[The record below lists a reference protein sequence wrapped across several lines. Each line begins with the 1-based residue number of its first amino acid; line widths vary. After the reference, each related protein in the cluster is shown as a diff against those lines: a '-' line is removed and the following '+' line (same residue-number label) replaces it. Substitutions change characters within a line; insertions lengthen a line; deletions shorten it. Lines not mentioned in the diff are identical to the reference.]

1 MLIWL
6 TGNDLYK
13 CDRVVAEHKNKL
25 DPSWQAFNFHRYG
38 VEELEIVAAEA
49 NTMPFGS
56 PTKVLVVQG
65 DLKADHEPYIKRL
78 VDVPDYCVV
87 ILRVALDARTKV
99 GKLVKSK
106 AKVLEHNLPSIWKS
120 GALARYIQQ
129 EATDL
134 ELRLSPPVADYL
146 AEAIGEDSYRI
157 HSELEKLSVSRHWT
171 HGGNSPP
178 LSWVQQLVPNLNH
191 NAIALANAIR
201 YHNHAEV
208 LSLTSELLARGEHP
222 MKINAALLTM
232 FRRWLAVKTARAVHD
247 DVLAQRLNLTNPK
260 RLYYLRQEVAP
271 LDVEWLRR
279 GAITLFELECKL
291 KRSLDEE
298 GFTLALLA
306 LT

>member
-6 TGNDLYK
+6 TGNDAYK
-13 CDRVVAEHKNKL
+13 CDRVVAEHRSKL
-25 DPSWQAFNFHRYG
+25 DPNWQAFNFHRYG
-38 VEELEIVAAEA
+38 VEELEQVVSEA

-56 PTKVLVVQG
+56 TTKVLVVQG
-65 DLKADHEPYIKRL
+65 DLKSDHEAYIKQL

-87 ILRVALDARTKV
+87 ILRVVLDARTKV

-106 AKVLEHNLPSIWKS
+106 AKVLDYNLPSIWKA
-120 GALARYIQQ
+120 GALSRYIQQ

-134 ELRLSPPVADYL
+134 ELRLSNPVADYL
-146 AEAIGEDSYRI
+146 AEAIGEDAYRI
-157 HSELEKLSVSRHWT
+157 HSELEKLSLSRHLLR
-171 HGGNSPP
+171 GGSNPH
-178 LSWVQQLVPNLNH
+178 LSWVQELVPNLNQ

-201 YHNHAEV
+201 YHNHTEV

-222 MKINAALLTM
+222 LKINAALLTM
-232 FRRWLAVKTARAVHD
+232 FRRWLTVKTARVVSD
-247 DVLAQRLNLTNPK
+247 EVLAQRLNLGNPK

-279 GAITLFELECKL
+279 GAIALFELECKL